1 MHVFGYLIQKGEQKY
16 KQKLHRCDE
25 NWIKHCEARAWLCN
39 ESEFRKWLREAKS
52 LLFTLFGVSPVSCS
66 VFGKCAVCVWF
77 IKLLTVIYAT
87 FVHTIITGISEFFFC
102 STPTPESRAW
112 ILFINHSRYHFNDEK
127 KKHIHNPRIQDAYQF
142 IIEPIHWKWC
152 IHIPKKTRS
161 KTRFYHRNGKLI
173 KFTAR
178 KVNWT
183 TQQKRIDDSAWPCQ
197 CKGKYIRAL
206 VFNFPFLCPFFIPSL
221 SPFAWNFV
229 CI

>member
-87 FVHTIITGISEFFFC
+87 FVHTIITGISEFFFVQLRHP
-102 STPTPESRAW
+102 SLDPFYQSLSLSFQWR
-112 ILFINHSRYHFNDEK
+112 
-127 KKHIHNPRIQDAYQF
+127 KKHTHNPRIQDAYQF

-152 IHIPKKTRS
+152 IHTPKKNTLENTFLPS
-161 KTRFYHRNGKLI
+161 KWEIN
-173 KFTAR
+173 
-178 KVNWT
+178 
-183 TQQKRIDDSAWPCQ
+183 
-197 CKGKYIRAL
+197 
-206 VFNFPFLCPFFIPSL
+206 
-221 SPFAWNFV
+221 
-229 CI
+229 